1 MERAKKYYIAYG
13 SNLNL
18 EQMKRRCPDAK
29 LLGTGTIRDYGLLFR
44 GSPKNAVATI
54 EPSIGEKVPVGVFE
68 ISDWDEK
75 YLDCYEGYPHMYY
88 KNSVNIEIRGEKTD
102 AMIYLMHPKYGMG
115 IPSRNYYQTVREGY
129 IECGLDVSYLDNSV
143 RNMQIEIEKI
153 KMQEKYSLSYKDIRQ

>member
-44 GSPKNAVATI
+44 GSSKNAVATI

-88 KNSVNIEIRGEKTD
+88 KDSVNIEIHGEKTE
-102 AMIYLMHPKYGMG
+102 AMIYLMHPKYEMGM
-115 IPSRNYYQTVREGY
+115 PSRSYYQTIRQGY
-129 IECGLDVSYLDNSV
+129 YDCGLDTSYLDFAV
-143 RNMQIEIEKI
+143 KNMQTEIEKI
-153 KMQEKYSLSYKDIRQ
+153 MMQEKYPLGYKDIRQ

>member
-54 EPSIGEKVPVGVFE
+54 EPLAGSKVPVGVFE
-68 ISDWDEK
+68 ISEMDEK
-75 YLDCYEGYPHMYY
+75 YLDRYEGYPHLYY
-88 KNSVNIEIRGEKTD
+88 KDKVDIEIHDEKTE
-102 AMIYLMHPKYGMG
+102 AMIYLMHPKYEMGM
-115 IPSRNYYQTVREGY
+115 PSRSYYQTIRKGY
-129 IECGLDVSYLDNSV
+129 IDCNLDISYLDNAV
-143 RNMQIEIEKI
+143 KNMQIEVEKI
-153 KMQEKYSLSYKDIRQ
+153 KMQEKYPFGYKDIRQ